1 MKEKIQFYIQ
11 SFFGFTKI
19 EMQGFLVMIFLFIV
33 LVTSHFIIWQINTR
47 QESSSLLID
56 KQNVKTILAHLE
68 LVDKPQKS
76 YSNGFK
82 NEPSEVRKVI
92 QFHDFNPNES
102 SVDALSALGIPLWL
116 AKRIEK
122 YRNSGGIFRKK
133 ADVKKIYGFPEELYL
148 QLEPYITIPQSEAI
162 DNNKLKVITQTKPV
176 ITSFDLN
183 HADTTTLIK
192 LKGIGS
198 KLSQRIIKYRDML
211 GGFYAIDQL
220 YEVYGLDSAVIQEVK
235 KYATLKNPSTIKINI
250 NESSFE
256 QFRHPYLK
264 PYIAKAIINYRNQHG
279 KFESFKDL
287 LAVKLLD
294 EKTFQK
300 ILPYLTL

>member
-1 MKEKIQFYIQ
+1 M
-11 SFFGFTKI
+11 
-19 EMQGFLVMIFLFIV
+19 
-33 LVTSHFIIWQINTR
+33 
-47 QESSSLLID
+47 
-56 KQNVKTILAHLE
+56 KTILAHLE

-76 YSNGFK
+76 YSNSFK
-82 NEPSEVRKVI
+82 NEHSEVIKVI
-92 QFHDFNPNES
+92 QLHDFNPNES